1 MLSFSRCEVVGIR
14 SWLLKPYLEA
24 LEAQSKELSNLKA
37 KVEDL
42 KERLRSLEDLRQ
54 KVEVMEE
61 RLRAFDN
68 LIEQEKDTRIWL
80 RSLMKELEEVKLE
93 LEAIKLG
100 SAPEQSL
107 EMGFSE
113 EDEKQLVLALIRKG
127 AHSPSE
133 LKRLVPFG
141 VGKLYRILKE
151 LEKEGLIRNVG
162 KKRNRKYI
170 PAET

>member
-1 MLSFSRCEVVGIR
+1 MGIR
-14 SWLLKPYLEA
+14 EWLIRPYLDQLKA
-24 LEAQSKELSNLKA
+24 LEAQAQELSKLKTEIESL
-37 KVEDL
+37 KV
-42 KERLRSLEDLRQ
+42 RLNKIEKTGEKI
-54 KVEVMEE
+54 KVLEE
-61 RLRAFDN
+61 RLKLLDH
-68 LIEQEKDTRIWL
+68 LLEQEKDNRIWL
-80 RSLMKELEEVKLE
+80 RSLIKELEEVKLE

-100 SAPEQSL
+100 STPEQSL
-107 EMGFSE
+107 TVRFSE

-141 VGKLYRILKE
+141 VGKLYRILRE

-170 PAET
+170 PTEI

>member
-1 MLSFSRCEVVGIR
+1 MGIR
-14 SWLLKPYLEA
+14 SWLLKPYLEV
-24 LEAQSKELSNLKA
+24 LETQTKELSNLKA
-37 KVEDL
+37 EVEDL
-42 KERLRSLEDLRQ
+42 KERLRSVEDLRR

-68 LIEQEKDTRIWL
+68 LIEQEKDNRIWL

-107 EMGFSE
+107 EMRFSE

-133 LKRLVPFG
+133 LKQLVPFG